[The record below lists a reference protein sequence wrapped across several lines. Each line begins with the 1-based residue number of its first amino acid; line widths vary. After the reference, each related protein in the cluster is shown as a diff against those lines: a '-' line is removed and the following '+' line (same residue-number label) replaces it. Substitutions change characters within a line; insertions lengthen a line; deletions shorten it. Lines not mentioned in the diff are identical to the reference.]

1 MSKFSR
7 RGSFSVEYLLLAMA
21 IIGVAVFLLS
31 NYLSK
36 LSSPVTGATSFTI
49 QNYRVADNFMA
60 ITIKNMGSVA
70 ITKTEITIAGKT
82 CSINLGRVYQGQEI
96 TITSLKEGWSYW
108 RICVSGRG
116 CWNKWCYL
124 PDIKPGNVYT
134 LQVKVYFENK
144 IEKVWKAQ
152 VIATS
157 S

>member
-82 CSINLGRVYQGQEI
+82 CSIDLGRVYKDKKLQLHH
-96 TITSLKEGWSYW
+96 LKKVGVIGEYVFQVVDVG
-108 RICVSGRG
+108 INGVT
-116 CWNKWCYL
+116 YL
-124 PDIKPGNVYT
+124 ILN
-134 LQVKVYFENK
+134 QVMSIHYR
-144 IEKVWKAQ
+144 
-152 VIATS
+152 
-157 S
+157 